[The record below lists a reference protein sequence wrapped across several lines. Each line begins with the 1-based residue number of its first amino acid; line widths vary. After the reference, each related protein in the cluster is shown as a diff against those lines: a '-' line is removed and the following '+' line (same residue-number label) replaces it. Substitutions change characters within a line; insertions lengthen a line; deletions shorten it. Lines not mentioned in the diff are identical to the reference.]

1 MKGRILICDDDPII
15 RLDIKQILEQSDYE
29 VAAEASDGFEAI
41 ELCQKHFFDL
51 VIMDIKLPLLDGL
64 SAGKKILDDGLAH
77 GVIILSAFNDDHY
90 VQKASLTGA
99 SAYLVKP
106 LDAKSLIPTIAVC
119 IEKGRQQQL
128 LSKELIKISK
138 KLDDRILLE
147 KAKGL
152 LMTRDNLSE
161 PEAFKQIRTIS
172 MQKRVPMIEIAK
184 LLLLNNEA
192 Q

>member
-64 SAGKKILDDGLAH
+64 SAGKKILDDELAY
-77 GVIILSAFNDDHY
+77 GVIILSAYNDDHY
-90 VQKASLTGA
+90 IKKASLTGA

-138 KLDDRILLE
+138 KLDDRIVLE

-152 LMTRDNLSE
+152 
-161 PEAFKQIRTIS
+161 
-172 MQKRVPMIEIAK
+172 
-184 LLLLNNEA
+184 
-192 Q
+192 

>member
-64 SAGKKILDDGLAH
+64 SAGKKILDDGLAY
-77 GVIILSAFNDDHY
+77 GVIILSAFSDDHY

-119 IEKGRQQQL
+119 IENGRQQQL

>member
-64 SAGKKILDDGLAH
+64 SAGKKILDDGLAY
-77 GVIILSAFNDDHY
+77 GVIILSAFSDDHY

-152 LMTRDNLSE
+152 LMTRDHLSE
-161 PEAFKQIRTIS
+161 PEAFKQIRS
-172 MQKRVPMIEIAK
+172 
-184 LLLLNNEA
+184 ND
-192 Q
+192 

>member
-15 RLDIKQILEQSDYE
+15 RLDIRQILEQSDYE

-64 SAGKKILDDGLAH
+64 SAGKKILDDGLAY
-77 GVIILSAFNDDHY
+77 GVIILSAFNDD

-152 LMTRDNLSE
+152 LMSRDNLSE

>member
-64 SAGKKILDDGLAH
+64 SAGKKILDDGLAY
-77 GVIILSAFNDDHY
+77 GVIILSAFSDDHY

-106 LDAKSLIPTIAVC
+106 LDAKSLISTIAVC